1 MDKVKG
7 FFVKV
12 LDCLKSRWIG
22 FYLLLPVVLLSFITA
37 FVYLGTYKD
46 MELGRYY
53 SAIAFVLPLLG
64 CAAFATAFFKY
75 TERYAAII
83 MFAFMLA
90 GLGMFANA
98 VYYHVADVAFK
109 GGIQGLENGFW
120 FTAVVYII
128 NIVLCFVAAFFKVSK
143 PVNEPEETAEPDV
156 TKAGEVQ
163 S

>member
-1 MDKVKG
+1 MDKVKS
-7 FFVKV
+7 FFAKV
-12 LDCLKSRWIG
+12 LQYLKSRHVG
-22 FYLLLPVVLLSFITA
+22 FYLLFPAVLLSFITA

-46 MELGRYY
+46 MELGRYW
-53 SAIAFVLPLLG
+53 SAIAFVMPLLG
-64 CAAFATAFFKY
+64 CAAFATAFCKY
-75 TERYAAII
+75 TERYTAVI

-90 GLGMFANA
+90 GLGTFANA

-120 FTAVVYII
+120 FTAVAYII

-143 PVNEPEETAEPDV
+143 TVKEPEESAEPV
-156 TKAGEVQ
+156 EAKAEEVQ